1 MVARRPVSY
10 EISTASSLK
19 ICYNAAMSQV
29 MVIGILLII
38 YVLYVIT
45 GIHFQ
50 FDVAWLDWNAPYF
63 HYAIIEGGKTAGP
76 AFAAPAL
83 ALVWLGYL
91 WYHKS
96 MIGEA

>member
-1 MVARRPVSY
+1 
-10 EISTASSLK
+10 
-19 ICYNAAMSQV
+19 MSQV

-76 AFAAPAL
+76 AFVAPV
-83 ALVWLGYL
+83 LVLIWLGYL
-91 WYHKS
+91 WYQKS